1 MLRDDPAT
9 SGFTRPMT
17 GAPAISIRAAVAQD
31 IPLLR
36 ALADRIWHASYPG
49 MITLEQIR
57 YMLQWM
63 YGEARIAEELAR
75 GVRWE
80 IVETTEPV
88 GYLAHERDAAG
99 AVHLHKLYLDR
110 ALQGR
115 GIGQSMLRHVIEQAR
130 HGGATHIELRV
141 NRSNTRALAAY
152 ARAGFRIE
160 RSLVA
165 DIGGG
170 FVMDDHV
177 LRLDL
182 SQT

>member
-1 MLRDDPAT
+1 MI
-9 SGFTRPMT
+9 
-17 GAPAISIRAAVAQD
+17 GAPAISIRPAGVQD

-63 YGEARIAEELAR
+63 YGDASIAEELAR

-88 GYLAHERDAAG
+88 GYLAHEHDAAG
-99 AVHLHKLYLDR
+99 AVHLHKLYLDH

-115 GIGQSMLRHVIEQAR
+115 GLGQSMLRHVIAR
-130 HGGATHIELRV
+130 ARQVGATHIELRV
-141 NRSNTRALAAY
+141 NRGNARALAAY

-170 FVMDDHV
+170 FVMHDHV

-182 SQT
+182 PRT